1 MCFKKKKKKNSTKIK
16 RRVTDVTMVLWI
28 PRLYMCSASMYTNT
42 WPLDDPKEVVMVI
55 FRCRSRTVSYRIFSQ
70 AHEWQRAVAV
80 ILIHRTIVTAVPLNN
95 SITQAMLQA
104 LNELIPEKSWGILQT
119 FNVPWCSKSPVR
131 VALHTRWN
139 GTITC
144 PICIG
149 NDIDNPVGQALFG
162 DSVTPVRTT
171 ITKKVLVGSLKASS
185 SCSVDPQGPHWA
197 RGVAVK

>member
-1 MCFKKKKKKNSTKIK
+1 MNSPFVHVQCEYVYQHLT
-16 RRVTDVTMVLWI
+16 
-28 PRLYMCSASMYTNT
+28 PG
-42 WPLDDPKEVVMVI
+42 WPERGGYGYLPVSFQDSFLQKEV
-55 FRCRSRTVSYRIFSQ
+55 
-70 AHEWQRAVAV
+70 HEWQRALAV
-80 ILIHRTIVTAVPLNN
+80 ILIHRTIVTAVPLHN

-139 GTITC
+139 GTIIC

-149 NDIDNPVGQALFG
+149 NDIDNPVGQALLG

-171 ITKKVLVGSLKASS
+171 VTKKVLVGSLKASS